1 MSGQTAP
8 RVLGRADAALALSL
22 VAMFAMLL
30 LPMPTWVVDLGVAAN
45 LTLALV
51 LLGSAL
57 YVRAPLTFS
66 SFPTLLLL
74 STLFRLA
81 LNVTS
86 TRLILLHADAGRVI
100 EAFGHVVV
108 QGDYAVGALV
118 FAMLTAVQMLVV
130 ARGAERIAEVSA
142 RFSLDALPG
151 KQLAI
156 EAELRAGQLGST
168 EVRRARAQLSQ
179 ESELLGAL
187 DGAMKFVKGDAVAG
201 LVIAA
206 INAFGGLGIGTLRR
220 GLGFAESAQR
230 YGLLAIGDALASQL
244 PSLLSAIAAGLL
256 VTRMASRDTGASLAQ
271 TIARELFG
279 DPRGLGVAA
288 VGLGVLAAAP
298 GVPAAP
304 FALLAATS
312 GGLAFRAL
320 RRLGRAAAAV
330 DGLVLHLGA
339 AQSLQKASLQPALAE
354 VRASLAEELGLPLP
368 AVLVRLDAGLAT
380 AERAWRWRGRTLH
393 LASATAQD
401 TATLC
406 AELALL
412 LRREA
417 RALVDLDSVGTALD
431 GLAHTAPRLV
441 RELVPSHITLPDLT
455 ELCRGLVEEGIGL
468 GSLKPLLIGLS
479 RALPLPDTKAAR
491 LGLARRALR
500 TQISARLAPAGE
512 LHLLSLAPE
521 LEEAIADALHEQEGG
536 PVLALAPSLASD
548 IRASIRSAFSAADPR
563 TALLTSAEI
572 RAHVR
577 SLMREEMPDLQ
588 VICPDEISPGI
599 RIKRGSPIGP

>member
-256 VTRMASRDTGASLAQ
+256 VTRMAKTN
-271 TIARELFG
+271 
-279 DPRGLGVAA
+279 
-288 VGLGVLAAAP
+288 AP
-298 GVPAAP
+298 
-304 FALLAATS
+304 
-312 GGLAFRAL
+312 
-320 RRLGRAAAAV
+320 
-330 DGLVLHLGA
+330 
-339 AQSLQKASLQPALAE
+339 
-354 VRASLAEELGLPLP
+354 
-368 AVLVRLDAGLAT
+368 T
-380 AERAWRWRGRTLH
+380 A
-393 LASATAQD
+393 
-401 TATLC
+401 
-406 AELALL
+406 
-412 LRREA
+412 
-417 RALVDLDSVGTALD
+417 
-431 GLAHTAPRLV
+431 
-441 RELVPSHITLPDLT
+441 
-455 ELCRGLVEEGIGL
+455 
-468 GSLKPLLIGLS
+468 
-479 RALPLPDTKAAR
+479 
-491 LGLARRALR
+491 
-500 TQISARLAPAGE
+500 
-512 LHLLSLAPE
+512 
-521 LEEAIADALHEQEGG
+521 
-536 PVLALAPSLASD
+536 
-548 IRASIRSAFSAADPR
+548 
-563 TALLTSAEI
+563 
-572 RAHVR
+572 
-577 SLMREEMPDLQ
+577 
-588 VICPDEISPGI
+588 
-599 RIKRGSPIGP
+599 